1 MRAVVDRPEK
11 PRDSRRRLLVK
22 GEQMTA
28 WMLFRHAVLM
38 VARNWREALKISG
51 VLYLVLALFDLT
63 VSLTVS
69 KQFTDGGMGE
79 GMENGEI
86 PISMLPV
93 ADILSMIVL
102 VAAYTVI
109 SLWIAVAWHRY
120 VLLEEMPSGWLPKWH
135 GSAVGRYLMMSL
147 MVMAI
152 VLGAGM
158 CVALS
163 VTITAVFAPPIAVF
177 FGLAGM
183 LFVGALFYRL
193 CPVLPAVAVGESL
206 PLREAWHQTRGLF
219 SSIILLVLLQ
229 FMLMLA
235 IQIPVVLI
243 GSLIPFLGLLAQIA
257 ASWFL
262 TLVTVSLLTTFYGH
276 FVQERPL
283 AD

>member
-1 MRAVVDRPEK
+1 
-11 PRDSRRRLLVK
+11 
-22 GEQMTA
+22 MTA
-28 WMLFRHAVLM
+28 WMLFRHAVLI

-51 VLYLVLALFDLT
+51 VLYLIIAVFDL
-63 VSLTVS
+63 SIS
-69 KQFTDGGMGE
+69 SQMPQGGMGN
-79 GMENGEI
+79 GMAHGEFGMSPTNMLLSI
-86 PISMLPV
+86 VLIAAYIIISM
-93 ADILSMIVL
+93 
-102 VAAYTVI
+102 
-109 SLWIAVAWHRY
+109 WIAVAWHRY
-120 VLLEEMPSGWLPKWH
+120 VLLEEMPSGWLPTWNAP
-135 GSAVGRYLMMSL
+135 AVGRYFGKSL
-147 MVMAI
+147 LIMAI
-152 VLGAGM
+152 VIAAAL
-158 CVALS
+158 CVGLS

-206 PLREAWHQTRGLF
+206 FIRDAWHQTRGLF